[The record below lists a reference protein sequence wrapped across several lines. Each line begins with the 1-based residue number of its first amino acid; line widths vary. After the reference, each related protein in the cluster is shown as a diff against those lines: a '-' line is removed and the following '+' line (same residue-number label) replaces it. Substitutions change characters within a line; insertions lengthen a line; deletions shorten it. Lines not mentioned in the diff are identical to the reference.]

1 MCQLNLNLKQFF
13 HLPKGHYEDSICEGG
28 PNPLISGSALMDL
41 KKMVTTIK
49 QVLKPKYSEHGQCF
63 RLLVVQN
70 EMFAAC
76 LQKPA
81 T

>member
-1 MCQLNLNLKQFF
+1 MYQLNPNLKQFF
-13 HLPKGHYEDSICEGG
+13 HLPKGHQEDSIHEGG
-28 PNPLISGSALMDL
+28 PNPLISGSAIMDL
-41 KKMVTTIK
+41 KTVTTIK
-49 QVLKPKYSEHGQCF
+49 QLLKPKYSEHRRCF